1 MGNPF
6 DALHQIKCFQC
17 RARAFVESASYIRV
31 RAKHCTAQLLAET
44 YELIQQSIDKDPAFK
59 FYVRT
64 TRNPWKVC
72 PEHPDAVLPVAGL

>member
-31 RAKHCTAQLLAET
+31 REKHCTAQLLDST
-44 YELIQQSIDKDPAFK
+44 YKLVKQSVAKDPAFA
-59 FYVRT
+59 FYIRV
-64 TRNPWKVC
+64 TRIPWKVC